1 MSGPSKAPARNIQA
15 RLPKKA
21 PIVRLPPKS
30 TFEIL
35 LAQSAQISLV
45 VIGTVAFIFALW
57 AGQYVLAPVFMGVV
71 IGLMLGPLAARL
83 EQRGLLPGISAT
95 IVVVVFLI
103 GACLFAVAVA
113 APLSLWLDRLPQIW
127 EALRQQLAE
136 LKGPLASLKG
146 MRDQLRELTGG
157 EGVTVSVDEGM
168 GVTTMATLAPALVGQ
183 ILIFLASLY
192 FFVAT
197 RHQTRAAVL
206 RLCFNRR
213 LRWRIAHVFRDVERL
228 VSRYLLSITLINVAE
243 GVAVGIG
250 LYLIGVPSA
259 AMWGAI
265 AVLTNFVVFVGP
277 AVMVVVLFAVGLSEF
292 DTLGGSLLPV
302 AVYLGINVAE
312 AQFVTP
318 MVIGRTM
325 TLNPFV
331 VLLSL
336 IFWIWLWG
344 AVGGFIAVPAL
355 LVAYAVVRNVV
366 PGTDWNR
373 DDVV

>member
-1 MSGPSKAPARNIQA
+1 MSGSRTAPARSKEA
-15 RLPKKA
+15 RLPKRA

-35 LAQSAQISLV
+35 LAQSAQVSLV
-45 VIGTVAFIFALW
+45 ITGTVAFIFALW
-57 AGQYVLAPVFMGVV
+57 AGQYVLAPVSMGVV

-83 EQRGLLPGISAT
+83 ERRGLLPGISAT
-95 IVVVVFLI
+95 IVVVVFII

-127 EALRQQLAE
+127 EALRQQLAD

-157 EGVTVSVDEGM
+157 EGVTVSVDEGV
-168 GVTTMATLAPALVGQ
+168 GVASVATLAPALAGQ
-183 ILIFLASLY
+183 ILIFFASLY

-206 RLCFNRR
+206 RLCFSRR
-213 LRWRIAHVFRDVERL
+213 LRWRVAHVFRDVERL
-228 VSRYLLSITLINVAE
+228 VSRYLLSITIINIAE
-243 GVAVGIG
+243 GCAVGIG

-265 AVLTNFVVFVGP
+265 AILTNFVVFVGP
-277 AVMVVVLFAVGLSEF
+277 AIMVVVLFAVGLSEF

-302 AVYLGINVAE
+302 AVYLGINMAE

-325 TLNPFV
+325 TLNPFI

-366 PGTDWNR
+366 PGTDWSR
-373 DDVV
+373 DGMG